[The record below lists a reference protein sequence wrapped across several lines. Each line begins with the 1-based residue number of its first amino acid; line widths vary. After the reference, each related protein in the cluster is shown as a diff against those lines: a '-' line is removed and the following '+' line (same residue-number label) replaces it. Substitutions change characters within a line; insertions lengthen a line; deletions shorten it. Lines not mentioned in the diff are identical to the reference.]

1 MILIV
6 MLSVLHLLLCV
17 WGGCTVFL
25 LVLEYQGSHNKH
37 PLFKVCSVCVCLC
50 VIEYECIVV
59 MVLSVVY
66 GMGSI
71 LYVIYYS

>member
-6 MLSVLHLLLCV
+6 MLSVLHLLLLCV
-17 WGGCTVFL
+17 WVHSVL

-37 PLFKVCSVCVCLC
+37 PLFKVCSVCVYLC

-71 LYVIYYS
+71 LYYR

>member
-6 MLSVLHLLLCV
+6 ICAAFVVVCV
-17 WGGCTVFL
+17 WVYSVL